1 MLDSFRLARYE
12 PPTVITDS
20 RHWTVLR
27 SPASVGDVTGFYAAE
42 LTRCGWQI
50 TSSVET
56 GIAATVVARP
66 GPHGATISINH
77 IGPSTAITIACY
89 WSTGKRNPDTGPDD
103 KFGC

>member
-1 MLDSFRLARYE
+1 MLDSFRLPAYE
-12 PPTVITDS
+12 PSTLITDS

-27 SPASVGDVTGFYAAE
+27 SPAVVGDIAGFYATE

-56 GIAATVVARP
+56 GIAATVVARL

-77 IGPSTAITIACY
+77 TGSGTAITIACY
-89 WSTGKRNPDTGPDD
+89 
-103 KFGC
+103 